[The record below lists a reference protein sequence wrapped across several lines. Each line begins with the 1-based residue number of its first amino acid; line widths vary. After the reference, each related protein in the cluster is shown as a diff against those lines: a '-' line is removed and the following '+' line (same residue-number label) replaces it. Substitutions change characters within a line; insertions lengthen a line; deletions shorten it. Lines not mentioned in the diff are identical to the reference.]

1 MTPTQIFNLLSPL
14 ILLVAA
20 SFGLAWLSHRE
31 AIKAEKEGA
40 RTQPHA
46 AE

>member
-20 SFGLAWLSHRE
+20 SFGLAWWSHRE
-31 AIKAEKEGA
+31 AIKADEERA